1 MSNQLTTNKPKFS
14 VAIQSD
20 MYKNLIN
27 QIELIPVNNYIEI
40 YERMYK

>member
-1 MSNQLTTNKPKFS
+1 MNSNQLQTIQGKPKFS

-27 QIELIPVNNYIEI
+27 N
-40 YERMYK
+40 